1 MNTVKN
7 MTISGFE
14 FELLILADLDL
25 CLLLLV
31 YKLGYTGV
39 AMKKTS
45 NTLRSKPNFIYLT
58 LTMLVT
64 LFSTAQSRAF
74 FDPYQIYRP
83 QRFDLAVDTQFYK
96 TTANFDSGG
105 EKVDLAFENSFQI
118 IDVTPQLRW
127 GMFRDLGVRIGGN
140 IGTSE
145 SVDPINT
152 RNNSTFNRVD
162 FGADYQL
169 LNYESFQTI
178 VDFEYSHPVEKIETT
193 TDSSLNSNGASEIKP
208 TVIMRADLGSFYPY
222 AYLGGNIR
230 SEGLSTLLTYGVGGE
245 FRFSELGLGA
255 VLEGF
260 STVKDDEFTNSASR
274 RDLITTRVNG
284 GSKKFYSINP
294 NSLAAELFLNFAMTE
309 WIKFKAYGGTDVTGS
324 NTSQGFFVG
333 GALTFSL
340 DYGDGSD
347 DLEEQRVMRRSQRTK
362 KVKAKPT
369 NNNFQE
375 STEDG
380 VDQNYFKSVDP
391 SKDDYVQPIEEQQQ
405 QPVPQNGT
413 SSVDPANSGVQSDLD
428 QMGYQIKLK
437 KLKKKKKSQ

>member
-1 MNTVKN
+1 
-7 MTISGFE
+7 
-14 FELLILADLDL
+14 
-25 CLLLLV
+25 
-31 YKLGYTGV
+31 
-39 AMKKTS
+39 MKKTS
-45 NTLRSKPNFIYLT
+45 NTLRSKPNFIILS

-64 LFSTAQSRAF
+64 LFSTAQSWAF

-83 QRFDLAVDTQFYK
+83 YRFDLAIDGQFYK

-105 EKVDLAFENSFQI
+105 EKVDLAFENSYQL
-118 IDVTPQLRW
+118 IDVNPQLRW
-127 GMFRDLGVRIGGN
+127 GMFRDFGVRVGGN
-140 IGTSE
+140 VGTSE
-145 SVDPINT
+145 SVDPIDT
-152 RNNSTFNRVD
+152 RTNSTFNRVD

-178 VDFEYSHPVEKIETT
+178 LDFEYSHPIEKVETT
-193 TDSSLNSNGASEIKP
+193 TDASLNSHGASEIKP
-208 TVIMRADLGSFYPY
+208 TLIMRADLGTFYPY

-255 VLEGF
+255 ALEGF

-294 NSLAAELFLNFAMTE
+294 NLLAAEVFLNFAMTE
-309 WIKFKAYGGTDVTGS
+309 NIKFKAYGGTDVTGS
-324 NTSQGFFVG
+324 NIAQGFFVG
-333 GALTFSL
+333 GAITFSL
-340 DYGDGSD
+340 DYGNGSD
-347 DLEEQRVMRRSQRTK
+347 ALEERRATRRSQPAK
-362 KVKAKPT
+362 KVKAKTT

-375 STEDG
+375 STDDG
-380 VDQNYFKSVDP
+380 VDQNYFKSLDP
-391 SKDDYVQPIEEQQQ
+391 NKEDYVQPIEEQPP

-413 SSVDPANSGVQSDLD
+413 SSVNPSNSGVQNDLD

-437 KLKKKKKSQ
+437 KLKKKKKTK